1 MDEEGLATA
10 WGSAVAEA
18 LDYAPDSYA
27 DDSARALDALASSA
41 QGEPG
46 RNFSGT
52 STEDWEDAA
61 GVATEAYGGSSG
73 SFTNRQWATLAAT
86 HIPLLV
92 LWTFAIVAALERVSV
107 AARWLARSF
116 RVSRSS
122 DDSSVDD
129 DDDDADDDRARL
141 VGPPGSEYQ
150 QHPGHAPPPVRR
162 ALPLQLPY
170 VCVQLPMY
178 DEAKVARRIIDS
190 ACLLRWPRDL
200 LEIQIL
206 DDSDDERCRAIVDAS
221 AARWRERGLMC
232 NVVRRS
238 HRRGFKAGA
247 LEAGR
252 KKTAADLVAV
262 FDADCVPFPDYLE
275 RVVPHFYE
283 PDGVTMVPD
292 LAMVQARWGF
302 LNHDD
307 NVVTR
312 AQAMGLEA
320 HRAAASAALSRS
332 AGCCVRAGAGATW
345 SARAVTAAGGWDAT
359 ALLEGTDLALRAHC
373 AGYVSR
379 FLDRVVVMTELPG
392 TFAAYKAQQERWARG
407 WAQVTKRHAFPVA
420 AGAHGKPL
428 ATRLHLLAAV
438 TRHAA
443 WPVALVWALAFP
455 VLVARGGGWSLYDG
469 GMDRTA
475 ATVAYVAPFATL
487 VAADVAA
494 TTTLSPAPP
503 LRAMRRSR
511 ALAIRATWIVP
522 HLVVQ
527 TGMVVHRAL
536 SFALGVVSPR
546 VDFARTPKDGRGAA
560 YVGAY
565 GGDESARV
573 GEGRTDAGAAAAETG
588 GTGGSRG
595 GPRRGGV
602 AGATRGAA
610 RPAEEEEMQSPT
622 KRAGQG
628 GHFDAA
634 APGGR
639 MPTIPGTPPRPE
651 LGGGGGDGGEVA
663 VSMPDASGRASSS
676 SPVGSSSSSGA
687 SSSRASSSSP
697 PESPELVAMRRTT
710 FVTELVVSAAMLRL
724 AFAVAVVDGWREP
737 ALMCVGF
744 AACVAFVAAHHGDDG
759 WRASRRRSNMA
770 GVESLRFADRRGG
783 GFAGA
788 GGAEAL
794 LAPSARETY
803 GGLDGASN
811 AALGGRD
818 GESLR
823 FADGVRSGFG
833 GGGVR
838 PSREDSAPRGAGPGR
853 GSPRRGSRR
862 SRRLGRGARE
872 RRLLSE
878 RPRDALGDPA
888 VQAVPREGFRPGH
901 HLRSVRGVGRVQ
913 REAVGGGRAGGRGP
927 RRGRGGERRVGGLGR
942 GLVLGGG
949 AVRDGLQ
956 RVVGGGVRGR
966 PAGVAVRRAVAAAV
980 RRRGG
985 IRIRAGTGIRLE
997 GIDVGVRAG
1006 GRGRGRGAR
1015 SAGGAMSGSLAR

>member
-61 GVATEAYGGSSG
+61 GVVTEAYGGSSG

-116 RVSRSS
+116 RASRSS

-420 AGAHGKPL
+420 AGSHGKPL
-428 ATRLHLLAAV
+428 ATRLHLLAVV

-536 SFALGVVSPR
+536 SFALGLVSPR

-651 LGGGGGDGGEVA
+651 LGGGGATAARSPSRCPTRRVA
-663 VSMPDASGRASSS
+663 RPPPPPWARRRLRARR
-676 SPVGSSSSSGA
+676 PLA
-687 SSSRASSSSP
+687 RRRPRRPRAPSSSRC
-697 PESPELVAMRRTT
+697 
-710 FVTELVVSAAMLRL
+710 
-724 AFAVAVVDGWREP
+724 G
-737 ALMCVGF
+737 G
-744 AACVAFVAAHHGDDG
+744 
-759 WRASRRRSNMA
+759 RRS
-770 GVESLRFADRRGG
+770 
-783 GFAGA
+783 
-788 GGAEAL
+788 
-794 LAPSARETY
+794 
-803 GGLDGASN
+803 
-811 AALGGRD
+811 
-818 GESLR
+818 
-823 FADGVRSGFG
+823 
-833 GGGVR
+833 
-838 PSREDSAPRGAGPGR
+838 
-853 GSPRRGSRR
+853 
-862 SRRLGRGARE
+862 
-872 RRLLSE
+872 
-878 RPRDALGDPA
+878 
-888 VQAVPREGFRPGH
+888 
-901 HLRSVRGVGRVQ
+901 
-913 REAVGGGRAGGRGP
+913 
-927 RRGRGGERRVGGLGR
+927 
-942 GLVLGGG
+942 
-949 AVRDGLQ
+949 
-956 RVVGGGVRGR
+956 
-966 PAGVAVRRAVAAAV
+966 
-980 RRRGG
+980 
-985 IRIRAGTGIRLE
+985 
-997 GIDVGVRAG
+997 
-1006 GRGRGRGAR
+1006 
-1015 SAGGAMSGSLAR
+1015 

>member
-61 GVATEAYGGSSG
+61 GVVTEAYGGSSG

-116 RVSRSS
+116 RASRSS

-420 AGAHGKPL
+420 AGSHGKPL
-428 ATRLHLLAAV
+428 ATRLHLLAVV

-622 KRAGQG
+622 KRAGRG

-833 GGGVR
+833 GGVYDHRARTRRPAAPDPAGDRRDGGPDVR
-838 PSREDSAPRGAGPGR
+838 GGWGGEHESGGFSRSAHETRSAIRQYKRYRAKDFDLDTISVRSGESDAY
-853 GSPRRGSRR
+853 SARR
-862 SRRLGRGARE
+862 SA
-872 RRLLSE
+872 
-878 RPRDALGDPA
+878 
-888 VQAVPREGFRPGH
+888 
-901 HLRSVRGVGRVQ
+901 
-913 REAVGGGRAGGRGP
+913 AGGRGGG
-927 RRGRGGERRVGGLGR
+927 GRGG
-942 GLVLGGG
+942 GGG
-949 AVRDGLQ
+949 ANDGSEDW
-956 RVVGGGVRGR
+956 GADSYSE
-966 PAGVAVRRAVAAAV
+966 AGLSETVYSELSAAV
-980 RRRGG
+980 F
-985 IRIRAGTGIRLE
+985 ADAPPVLLSAAQLQQQY
-997 GIDVGVRAG
+997 VGAG
-1006 GRGRGRGAR
+1006 GSGSARGPESVARESTSEFAPEDADAGEAHGAR
-1015 SAGGAMSGSLAR
+1015 EER

>member
-1 MDEEGLATA
+1 
-10 WGSAVAEA
+10 
-18 LDYAPDSYA
+18 
-27 DDSARALDALASSA
+27 
-41 QGEPG
+41 
-46 RNFSGT
+46 
-52 STEDWEDAA
+52 
-61 GVATEAYGGSSG
+61 
-73 SFTNRQWATLAAT
+73 
-86 HIPLLV
+86 
-92 LWTFAIVAALERVSV
+92 
-107 AARWLARSF
+107 
-116 RVSRSS
+116 
-122 DDSSVDD
+122 
-129 DDDDADDDRARL
+129 
-141 VGPPGSEYQ
+141 
-150 QHPGHAPPPVRR
+150 
-162 ALPLQLPY
+162 
-170 VCVQLPMY
+170 
-178 DEAKVARRIIDS
+178 
-190 ACLLRWPRDL
+190 
-200 LEIQIL
+200 
-206 DDSDDERCRAIVDAS
+206 
-221 AARWRERGLMC
+221 
-232 NVVRRS
+232 
-238 HRRGFKAGA
+238 
-247 LEAGR
+247 
-252 KKTAADLVAV
+252 
-262 FDADCVPFPDYLE
+262 
-275 RVVPHFYE
+275 
-283 PDGVTMVPD
+283 
-292 LAMVQARWGF
+292 
-302 LNHDD
+302 
-307 NVVTR
+307 
-312 AQAMGLEA
+312 
-320 HRAAASAALSRS
+320 
-332 AGCCVRAGAGATW
+332 
-345 SARAVTAAGGWDAT
+345 
-359 ALLEGTDLALRAHC
+359 
-373 AGYVSR
+373 
-379 FLDRVVVMTELPG
+379 MTELPG

-407 WAQVTKRHAFPVA
+407 WAQVTKRHAIPV

-511 ALAIRATWIVP
+511 VLAIRATWIVP

-546 VDFARTPKDGRGAA
+546 VDRAERGRTAAAPA

-595 GPRRGGV
+595 ARGAAGSRARRGGGE
-602 AGATRGAA
+602 A
-610 RPAEEEEMQSPT
+610 
-622 KRAGQG
+622 
-628 GHFDAA
+628 
-634 APGGR
+634 
-639 MPTIPGTPPRPE
+639 
-651 LGGGGGDGGEVA
+651 GGGGGECSRRRSARGGAGTSTPRRRGGACRRSPGRRRDRSSVGGGATAARSLSRCPTRRVA
-663 VSMPDASGRASSS
+663 RPPPPRGLVVVFGR
-676 SPVGSSSSSGA
+676 VVL
-687 SSSRASSSSP
+687 SRVVVLAAR
-697 PESPELVAMRRTT
+697 EPELAAMRRTT

-794 LAPSARETY
+794 LAPSARDTY
-803 GGLDGASN
+803 GGVDGASN

-833 GGGVR
+833 GGVYDHRARTRRPAAPDPAGDRRDGGPDVR
-838 PSREDSAPRGAGPGR
+838 GGWGGEHESGGFSRSAHETRSAIRQYKRYRATDFDLDTISVRSGESDAY
-853 GSPRRGSRR
+853 SARR
-862 SRRLGRGARE
+862 SA
-872 RRLLSE
+872 
-878 RPRDALGDPA
+878 A
-888 VQAVPREGFRPGH
+888 
-901 HLRSVRGVGRVQ
+901 
-913 REAVGGGRAGGRGP
+913 GGGGGAPPPPAGGGGGP
-927 RRGRGGERRVGGLGR
+927 QRRVGGLGR

-985 IRIRAGTGIRLE
+985 IRIRAGTGIRRE